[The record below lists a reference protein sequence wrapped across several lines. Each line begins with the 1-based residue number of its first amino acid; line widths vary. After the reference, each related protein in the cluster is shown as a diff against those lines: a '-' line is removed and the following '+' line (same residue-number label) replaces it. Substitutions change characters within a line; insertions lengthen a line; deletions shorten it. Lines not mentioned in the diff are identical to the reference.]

1 MVVTLTWLYSVLHWQ
16 ARQIHIQNLS
26 TFYESEL
33 FKANKFV
40 YDRKRRMIV
49 QSFDLDF

>member
-1 MVVTLTWLYSVLHWQ
+1 MWNGGAFDSLYWQ
-16 ARQIHIQNLS
+16 ARQINIQNLS

-49 QSFDLDF
+49 QSFDHEF